1 MLTDLSPD
9 EYFPVIRQALLD
21 AYKVDLFNMK
31 PPYENADAVDGGIR
45 RLVWGNYP
53 LSAPIFSLDEISGF
67 RILSVESK
75 LGFSH
80 LVFSLSAEHDPP
92 ILCTSAFMEAPM
104 TRMDVNRIMK
114 HNDIS
119 QEHAA
124 MMYDFYAGLPVANK
138 DDLVTFITHLLRAF
152 IPDYSYETVYTLS
165 FADEEHTIDISN
177 ERIAKFNSDRIRELT
192 RRLGECSN
200 AVTDGDHRRAVA
212 AMRSII
218 DYAEGYESDTPFINL
233 REDVASLNMFIC
245 SRMLETVVN
254 PYLVFVQYTRLR
266 LELNEIT
273 NTSELHRYPLEIVRK
288 YALLAKNYT
297 YSEYSYLIR
306 GILSYIDGNLSE
318 DLSLSAIADHFG
330 RNPSYLSATFK
341 KETGETITEY
351 VTRQRINAAIQ
362 YFNSTNMSVSQ
373 VAAAVGI
380 PDASYFSQQFKK
392 HVGMSPSQYKKMLD
406 K

>member
-21 AYKVDLFNMK
+21 AYKLDLFFMR
-31 PPYENADAVDGGIR
+31 PPYENITAVDGGIR
-45 RLVWGNYP
+45 QLVWGSYP
-53 LSAPIFSLDEISGF
+53 ITAPVFSLNEISGF
-67 RILSVESK
+67 RILHVKSK

-80 LVFSLSAEHDPP
+80 MVFSLSVEQTPT
-92 ILCTSAFMEAPM
+92 ILCTSSFKETPI
-104 TRMDVNRIMK
+104 TRIDVNRIMK

-124 MMYDFYAGLPVANK
+124 MMYDFYAGLPLADK
-138 DDLVTFITHLLRAF
+138 DDIVAFITHLLRAF

-165 FADEEHTIDISN
+165 FADEAHTIDIN
-177 ERIAKFNSDRIRELT
+177 EERIVKFNSDRIGELT
-192 RRLGECSN
+192 RRLDECSK
-200 AVTDGDHRRAVA
+200 AVTGGDHRRAVA

-218 DYAEGYESDTPFINL
+218 DYAEGYESDTPFVKL
-233 REDVASLNMFIC
+233 REDVASFNMFIC

-254 PYLVFVQYTRLR
+254 PYLVLVQYTKLQ
-266 LELNEIT
+266 LELGEIT
-273 NTSELHRYPLEIVRK
+273 NVSELHRYPLEIVRK

-306 GILSYIDGNLSE
+306 GIMSYIDGNLGE
-318 DLSLSAIADHFG
+318 DLSLSALADHSG
-330 RNPSYLSATFK
+330 RNPSYLSACFK